1 LLNYDVFF
9 ATVAGVVVAAVA
21 DVIVVK

>member
-1 LLNYDVFF
+1 LLNYGVVF